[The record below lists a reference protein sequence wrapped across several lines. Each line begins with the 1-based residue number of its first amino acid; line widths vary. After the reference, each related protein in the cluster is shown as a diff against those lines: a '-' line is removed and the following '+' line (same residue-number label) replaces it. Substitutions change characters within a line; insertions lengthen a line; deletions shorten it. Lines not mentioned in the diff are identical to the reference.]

1 MDCKIILLSCTS
13 FACAG
18 VRGSDQLTPTMS
30 SIKDNEK
37 YLIKYL
43 EEFRLRPSKVSA
55 ELFYFTL
62 TTPVWANIQ
71 KVLFEW
77 FDIYSELG
85 SSELTTYDELRH
97 LGQTSLPVHIGNVF
111 FLFHSFMITVSFGK
125 NQFIQVLKFK
135 FIVGSV
141 SSTGFPDRFCLY
153 IFYRQFPI
161 LKFFNLYLYLIMTFN
176 FSHRIFV
183 ASVVSFIMG
192 LCGKE

>member
-1 MDCKIILLSCTS
+1 
-13 FACAG
+13 
-18 VRGSDQLTPTMS
+18 MS

-62 TTPVWANIQ
+62 TTPVWTNIQ

-97 LGQTSLPVHIGNVF
+97 LGQYILSSTHTLLLLF
-111 FLFHSFMITVSFGK
+111 YFFHSCVI
-125 NQFIQVLKFK
+125 
-135 FIVGSV
+135 
-141 SSTGFPDRFCLY
+141 
-153 IFYRQFPI
+153 
-161 LKFFNLYLYLIMTFN
+161 
-176 FSHRIFV
+176 
-183 ASVVSFIMG
+183 
-192 LCGKE
+192 